1 MLFLEDLV
9 VVRGGGDIGT
19 GVVARLHRAGFP
31 VVVLEVDPPLTV
43 RRTVAVSS
51 AVTAGSV
58 DVEDLVAERVGS
70 AADAVGAARSG
81 TVAVLVD
88 AGLPPFPG
96 GTEAVVDARL
106 AKRNIDSARNQ
117 APLVIGL
124 GPGFTAGVDCHAVVE
139 TMRGHGLGRVI
150 WEGAAATNTGVPGRI
165 GGEDELRV
173 LRAENAGRVSWDVG
187 FGDHVMR
194 DQAMGLV
201 GETTVRALTHG
212 VVRGLIAPGFPA
224 TPGLKIGDI
233 DPRAN
238 PDACWEIS
246 DKALSVGGGV
256 LEAVLVHLN
265 RSS

>member
-1 MLFLEDLV
+1 MLFADHLV

-31 VVVLEVDPPLTV
+31 SVVLEVDPPFTV

-51 AVTAGSV
+51 AVTAGHIE
-58 DVEDLVAERVGS
+58 VEDLVARRVHSS
-70 AADAVGAARSG
+70 AEAARVARSG
-81 TVAVLVD
+81 VVAVFVD
-88 AGLPPFPG
+88 PALPEFPG
-96 GTEAVVDARL
+96 GVAAIVDARL
-106 AKRNIDSARNQ
+106 AKRNLDSSVGQ
-117 APLVIGL
+117 APLVVGL

-139 TMRGHGLGRVI
+139 TMRGHRLGKVI
-150 WEGAAATNTGVPGRI
+150 WEGAAESDTGMPGRI

-173 LRAENAGRVSWDVG
+173 LRAESAGRVSWSVG

-194 DQAMGLV
+194 EQAIGLV
-201 GETTVRALTHG
+201 GERTVRALTHG
-212 VVRGLIAPGFPA
+212 VVRGLIAPGFNA

-265 RSS
+265 RNT